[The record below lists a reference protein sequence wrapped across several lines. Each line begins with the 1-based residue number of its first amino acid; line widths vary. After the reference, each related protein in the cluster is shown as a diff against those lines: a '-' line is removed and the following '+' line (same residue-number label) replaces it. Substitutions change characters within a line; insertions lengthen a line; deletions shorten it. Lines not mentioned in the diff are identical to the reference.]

1 MTKYITVGIVAFVA
15 LHLTMS
21 KVANIEKATDGGYII
36 SAIEGY
42 TFDAQCQYPHWYFEK
57 LNLVKMYKVARHV
70 QPCLLPHQ
78 IYDDQ

>member
-1 MTKYITVGIVAFVA
+1 MNYVTVVIVACIA

-21 KVANIEKATDGGYII
+21 KVADIEEATDGGYII

-42 TFDAQCQYPHWYFEK
+42 TFDAQCQYPSWYFEE
-57 LNLVKMYKVARHV
+57 LNVVKMYNVVRHV

-78 IYDDQ
+78 IYEDQ